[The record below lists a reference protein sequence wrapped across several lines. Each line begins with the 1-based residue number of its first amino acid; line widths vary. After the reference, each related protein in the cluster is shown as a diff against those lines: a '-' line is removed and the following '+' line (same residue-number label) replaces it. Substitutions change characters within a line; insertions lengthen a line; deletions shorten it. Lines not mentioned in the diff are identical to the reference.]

1 MLLRGLHPDVR
12 AMTPDGY
19 DEAGVGSRERRA
31 AAAAAAIGAG
41 GLVTLRLGFGP
52 FETQA
57 GVLAVTTGWIVAGC
71 GLIAWLRTPASRVGP
86 LLVAVAVA
94 WLVAGLQRTPL
105 GLLNDVAAPLQLAYA
120 PLLAHAVLLAHAD
133 GRPILSWIAVGL
145 AYAFALLL
153 PQPAAGLATSAS
165 IAVGLGTACIVRPR
179 ARSAAAWPTI
189 VGVFFAITLGGVTFG
204 RWFMPSL
211 AGIDLRP
218 ALEIA
223 LILTAGSL
231 SATVVRAGRLDLRV
245 AELVIELGR
254 EPGGG
259 FARQLSTLLGD
270 PSLEVVFALDGE
282 GRYVSAN
289 GRDITLPGA
298 GSGRAVTLIDHDGRP
313 VAALL
318 HDPATRV
325 DPGVRTAITAAAEL
339 AGSNARLQVDVQRQ
353 LAEVAAS
360 RRRLLDAADE
370 ERRSL
375 RTQLDLDLGPQ
386 LDELEAT
393 LLGRQSAVDRAAVA
407 DAVEQVRETRAD
419 VAALA
424 EGLHPR
430 RVEELGLVAALEEL
444 ARRSAVP
451 VQLSVGRVVEGDLAA
466 LSALYFVCSEA
477 LANAAKYADAT
488 AISMRLEQRG
498 QLLVAAVED
507 DGIGGADAARGTG
520 LAGLRDR
527 IEALGGWLT
536 VSDGTDNG
544 TRVVAAVPSGV
555 EPPRPS
561 PGDGETQNARPLSR
575 S

>member
-1 MLLRGLHPDVR
+1 
-12 AMTPDGY
+12 
-19 DEAGVGSRERRA
+19 VGSRERRA

-41 GLVTLRLGFGP
+41 GLATLRLGFGP
-52 FETQA
+52 FEAQA
-57 GVLAVTTGWIVAGC
+57 GVLVVTTGWIVAGS

-94 WLVAGLQRTPL
+94 WIVAGLQRTPL
-105 GLLNDVAAPLQLAYA
+105 ALVNDIAAPLQLVHA
-120 PLLAHAVLLAHAD
+120 PLLAHAVLLAHAT
-133 GRPILSWIAVGL
+133 GRSIVSWVAVGL

-165 IAVGLGTACIVRPR
+165 IAVGLSAASAARLR

-189 VGVFFAITLGGVTFG
+189 VGVAFAITLGGVTLG
-204 RWFMPSL
+204 RWFTPSL

-218 ALEIA
+218 ALEFA
-223 LILTAGSL
+223 LILTAASL

-254 EPGGG
+254 ETGGG
-259 FARQLSTLLGD
+259 FARQLSALLGD
-270 PSLEVVFALDGE
+270 PTLEVVFALDGE
-282 GRYVSAN
+282 GRYVSAT
-289 GRDITLPGA
+289 GRDITLSGA

-386 LDELEAT
+386 LDTLEAE
-393 LLGRQSAVDRAAVA
+393 LLGRRQAADRAAVA
-407 DAVEQVRETRAD
+407 DAVEQLRATRAD

-430 RVEELGLVAALEEL
+430 LVEELGLVAALEEL

-451 VQLSVGRVVEGDLAA
+451 VQMTVGRVVEGDLAA
-466 LSALYFVCSEA
+466 QSALYFVCSEA
-477 LANAAKYADAT
+477 LANAAKHAGAT

-498 QLLVAAVED
+498 ELLIAEVED

-527 IEALGGWLT
+527 LEALGGWLT
-536 VSDGTDNG
+536 VSDGADHG
-544 TRVVAAVPSGV
+544 TRIVAVVPSDV
-555 EPPRPS
+555 EPPRPL
-561 PGDGETQNARPLSR
+561 PPDVVAPDPRPLSR